1 MENIKLLLGKKIKEL
16 RKAHKYT
23 QEQLAE
29 KIGIGTPNI
38 SYFETGKFAPSI
50 ETLQKLAQVFG
61 VEIYELYMFQPLK
74 HTSEIK
80 QELAKAIE
88 SDEKILRLLYKFYIT
103 IK

>member
-74 HTSEIK
+74 PTSEIK

>member
-61 VEIYELYMFQPLK
+61 IEIYELYMFQPLK
-74 HTSEIK
+74 PTSEIK
-80 QELAKAIE
+80 QELAQAIE

>member
-61 VEIYELYMFQPLK
+61 IEIYELYMFQPLK
-74 HTSEIK
+74 PTSEIK

>member
-61 VEIYELYMFQPLK
+61 IEIYELYVFQPLK
-74 HTSEIK
+74 PTSEIK

>member
-1 MENIKLLLGKKIKEL
+1 MKNIKLLLGKKIKEL

-74 HTSEIK
+74 PTSEIK

>member
-1 MENIKLLLGKKIKEL
+1 MENIKFLLGKKIKEL

-74 HTSEIK
+74 PTSEIK

>member
-61 VEIYELYMFQPLK
+61 VEIHEIYMFQPLK
-74 HTSEIK
+74 PTSEIK
-80 QELAKAIE
+80 QELTKAIE

>member
-1 MENIKLLLGKKIKEL
+1 MENIKLLLGKKM

-61 VEIYELYMFQPLK
+61 IEIYELYMFQPLK
-74 HTSEIK
+74 PTSEIK

>member
-61 VEIYELYMFQPLK
+61 VEIYELYIFQPLK
-74 HTSEIK
+74 PTSEIK

>member
-61 VEIYELYMFQPLK
+61 SEIYELYMFQPLK
-74 HTSEIK
+74 PTSEIK

>member
-61 VEIYELYMFQPLK
+61 VEIHEIYMFQPLK
-74 HTSEIK
+74 PTSEIK

>member
-61 VEIYELYMFQPLK
+61 IEIYELYIFQPLK
-74 HTSEIK
+74 PTSEIK

>member
-74 HTSEIK
+74 PTSKIK

>member
-1 MENIKLLLGKKIKEL
+1 MENIKFLLGKKIKEL

-74 HTSEIK
+74 PTGEIK

>member
-1 MENIKLLLGKKIKEL
+1 MDTKKIGAFIAMN
-16 RKAHKYT
+16 RKKKGYT

-61 VEIYELYMFQPLK
+61 IEIYELYMFQPLK
-74 HTSEIK
+74 PTSEIK

>member
-61 VEIYELYMFQPLK
+61 IEIYELYMFQPLK
-74 HTSEIK
+74 PTSEIK

-88 SDEKILRLLYKFYIT
+88 SDENILRLLYKFYIT

>member
-1 MENIKLLLGKKIKEL
+1 MENIKFLLRKKIKEL

-61 VEIYELYMFQPLK
+61 IEIYELYMFQPLK
-74 HTSEIK
+74 PTSEIK